1 MIRLINTIINVY
13 FTVDRFTKLIFNFQ
27 KPIMDFTN
35 NDSLKH
41 LVAENESLKER
52 LNEYQYTIIVKEKE
66 ILELRLQLARDN
78 EIKSHLDN
86 QAMELE
92 LLQSYIVDID
102 HQTAESDSSQ
112 IHLHQQAND
121 PIHQLQ
127 DLKQQ
132 YAYLQTQLTEL
143 QTRLQELTNR
153 NLLLQQQTNTIAE
166 LESFLA
172 DAEQE
177 RDEWKALANLKE

>member
-1 MIRLINTIINVY
+1 
-13 FTVDRFTKLIFNFQ
+13 
-27 KPIMDFTN
+27 MDFAN

-52 LNEYQYTIIVKEKE
+52 LNEYQYTIVVKEKE
-66 ILELRLQLARDN
+66 ILELRLQIAQDN

-86 QAMELE
+86 QARELE
-92 LLQSYIVDID
+92 LLQNYIGDID
-102 HQTAESDSSQ
+102 QDTAGSANSQ
-112 IHLHQQAND
+112 MYLQQQASGAVNVK
-121 PIHQLQ
+121 HQLQ

-132 YAYLQTQLTEL
+132 HAYLQTQLTDL
-143 QTRLQELTNR
+143 QTQLQDLNNR
-153 NLLLQQQTNTIAE
+153 NILLQQQTNRIAE

-177 RDEWKALANLKE
+177 RDEWKALTNLKE

>member
-1 MIRLINTIINVY
+1 
-13 FTVDRFTKLIFNFQ
+13 
-27 KPIMDFTN
+27 MDFTD

-52 LNEYQYTIIVKEKE
+52 LNEYQYTIVVKEKE
-66 ILELRLQLARDN
+66 ILELRLQIAQDN

-92 LLQSYIVDID
+92 VLQNYIGDID
-102 HQTAESDSSQ
+102 HKTAGSASSQ
-112 IHLHQQAND
+112 MHLQQQASG
-121 PIHQLQ
+121 PINVKHQLQ

-132 YAYLQTQLTEL
+132 YAYLQTQLTDL
-143 QTRLQELTNR
+143 QTQLQDLNNR
-153 NLLLQQQTNTIAE
+153 NILLQQQTNRIAE

-177 RDEWKALANLKE
+177 RDEWKALTNLKE

>member
-1 MIRLINTIINVY
+1 
-13 FTVDRFTKLIFNFQ
+13 
-27 KPIMDFTN
+27 MDFTD

-52 LNEYQYTIIVKEKE
+52 LNEYQYIIVVKEKE
-66 ILELRLQLARDN
+66 ILELRLQIAQDN

-92 LLQSYIVDID
+92 VLQNYIGNID
-102 HQTAESDSSQ
+102 HQTTGSASSQ
-112 IHLHQQAND
+112 MHLQHQASD

-132 YAYLQTQLTEL
+132 YAYLQTQLTDL
-143 QTRLQELTNR
+143 QTRLQDLNNR
-153 NLLLQQQTNTIAE
+153 NLLLQQQTNRIAQ

-177 RDEWKALANLKE
+177 RDEWKALANLRE